1 MHDISKLQITL
12 IVVLLYI
19 IGFLSGVVFYRDI
32 WSSEK
37 EEPVKPIVNIYI
49 TVPESTNPE
58 EIEIKSDAGQ
68 DEEAVIYQAESKQW
82 TYDDAEYLA
91 KMAYG
96 ESRGVPVLNS
106 QFGVRSNAYQNA
118 CTMWTVL
125 NRVDAEWG
133 TIEEVVTAKN
143 QFVGYKS
150 SNPVD
155 PDLLDLAF
163 NILGD
168 WSVGKETL
176 RTLPKE
182 YLYFRGDG
190 KHNYFRTQ
198 NGEMYDWHLPDPF
211 V

>member
-1 MHDISKLQITL
+1 MYGISKFQIAL
-12 IVVLLYI
+12 IAILLYI

-37 EEPVKPIVNIYI
+37 EEPVQPVVNIYI
-49 TVPESTNPE
+49 TVPENTNPE
-58 EIEIKSDAGQ
+58 EIEIESDVSS
-68 DEEAVIYQAESKQW
+68 DEEIVIHETESKQW
-82 TYDDAEYLA
+82 TYNDAAYLA

-96 ESRGVPVLNS
+96 ESRGVPTLNS

-118 CTMWTVL
+118 CAMWTVL
-125 NRVDAEWG
+125 NRVDAGWG
-133 TIEEVVTAKN
+133 TIEEVVTAKK

-190 KHNYFRTQ
+190 KYNYFRTQ
-198 NGEMYDWHLPDPF
+198 NGEIYNWHLPDPF